1 MRRWSP
7 QKTRKTISLL
17 LPKNLRTDSGREDD
31 IQKLINCLCSRDED
45 KELQELIEAHLS
57 NFESF
62 KIPKEIEE
70 DSSALGSDISA
81 TTVEI
86 IFESSPED
94 EITTTQMSVVEEEIK
109 DINDEDFNE
118 KDIKDGEIK
127 YEKFRDEDNT
137 EKDKTY
143 EDMNESKEE
152 EKYNLNSSSRVL
164 EEVLKNIRAEDD
176 KVESVKKIEFL
187 KDIAKAYLRRKY
199 KKVKKPK
206 QIH

>member
-1 MRRWSP
+1 MR
-7 QKTRKTISLL
+7 K
-17 LPKNLRTDSGREDD
+17 DSGRVGD
-31 IQKLINCLCSRDED
+31 IQKQNNFFYSRDED

-70 DSSALGSDISA
+70 DSSGLGSDISA

-86 IFESSPED
+86 IFETSPED
-94 EITTTQMSVVEEEIK
+94 DITTTQMSMIEEERK
-109 DINDEDFNE
+109 GNNDEKREEDFKEEDINN
-118 KDIKDGEIK
+118 GELT
-127 YEKFRDEDNT
+127 YETIRDEDDKK
-137 EKDKTY
+137 KDITSK
-143 EDMNESKEE
+143 DMNETKEE
-152 EKYNLNSSSRVL
+152 EKYTLNSSSRVL

>member
-1 MRRWSP
+1 MR
-7 QKTRKTISLL
+7 K
-17 LPKNLRTDSGREDD
+17 DSGRVGD
-31 IQKLINCLCSRDED
+31 IQKQNNCFYSRDED

-86 IFESSPED
+86 IFETSPED
-94 EITTTQMSVVEEEIK
+94 DITTTQMSMMEEERK
-109 DINDEDFNE
+109 GINDEQIEKEDLNE
-118 KDIKDGEIK
+118 EDINNGELK
-127 YEKFRDEDNT
+127 YKTIRDEDNKK
-137 EKDKTY
+137 KDMTSKDISET
-143 EDMNESKEE
+143 KEE
-152 EKYNLNSSSRVL
+152 EKYTLNSSSRVL

-176 KVESVKKIEFL
+176 KVESVQKIEFL